1 MKNRKKQVRELKITG
16 ISEIS
21 FFSAE
26 LQQKAI
32 MVWGCRKI
40 HLVS

>member
-1 MKNRKKQVRELKITG
+1 VRELKTAG

-21 FFSAE
+21 FFNAA

-32 MVWGCRKI
+32 MVWGFRKI
-40 HLVS
+40 LLVS

>member
-1 MKNRKKQVRELKITG
+1 MKNRKIQVPELKTAG

-21 FFSAE
+21 FFSAK

-32 MVWGCRKI
+32 MV
-40 HLVS
+40 